1 MVTTTAL
8 SQDFWQVSGERIGF
22 GANRP
27 MSPVEKVA
35 DRLNAKPF
43 SLGNVLNLL
52 ASSTTADKVSGH
64 FASHLGQPVTVF
76 SADTLTAFRGFV
88 GHVFGL
94 RPKPQMGG
102 INAGGCVA
110 SMQNAH
116 SVRDCALM
124 NGVGIS
130 VGQALY
136 GPADTKK
143 PVTVRVSGTI
153 PNPTITALVNVTKK
167 TNGGVFGFSR
177 HEDTLAFSEVV

>member
-8 SQDFWQVSGERIGF
+8 SQDCWQASGKRIGF

-43 SLGNVLNLL
+43 SLGNVLHFL
-52 ASSTTADKVSGH
+52 AIRTAADKVSGH
-64 FASHLGQPVTVF
+64 FARHLGQPVTVF
-76 SADTLTAFRGFV
+76 SADTLTALRGFV

-94 RPKPQMGG
+94 RSKPKVSRVD
-102 INAGGCVA
+102 AGWCVA
-110 SMQNAH
+110 SVQNTH
-116 SVRDCALM
+116 SGGNSALV

-136 GPADTKK
+136 GSANTKK

-167 TNGGVFGFSR
+167 TNGWVFGFSR
-177 HEDTLAFSEVV
+177 HEATLAFSEVV